1 MSSSTAAP
9 HLAAAIVL
17 IALTAAQPPLS
28 IWEGMYSTA
37 QAQRGRAVYEMHCSR
52 CHGNDLNG
60 VSGSALKGDGFMRH
74 WEGRGVERLFRK
86 IRDTM
91 PPQSGDTIAD
101 GDKLDVVAYVLQQNG
116 FPDGATEL
124 APDPAVLP
132 DIQIAARTGLTP
144 PRNGALVQVTGCLTH
159 EGASDWRLINATE
172 PQRTTLD
179 ARPRPDRQAAD
190 APIGGDRTIRLL
202 NVFPN
207 PAPHEGHT
215 MQATGLLI
223 RQADGDW
230 VNVVTM
236 EMIESRC
243 GR

>member
-17 IALTAAQPPLS
+17 IAAQPPLS

-60 VSGSALKGDGFMRH
+60 VSGSALEGDGFMRH
-74 WEGRGVERLFRK
+74 WEGRTVERLFRK

-91 PPQSGDTIAD
+91 PPQGGDTIAD
-101 GDKLDVVAYVLQQNG
+101 GDRLDVVAYVLQQNG

-124 APDPAVLP
+124 SPDPAVLP

-159 EGASDWRLINATE
+159 EGAGDWRLINATE

-190 APIGGDRTIRLL
+190 APIGRDRTIRLL

-207 PAPHEGHT
+207 PAPQEGHP
-215 MQATGLLI
+215 MEATGLLI
-223 RQADGDW
+223 RQTDGDW

>member
-1 MSSSTAAP
+1 MSLSMAAR

-17 IALTAAQPPLS
+17 IAAAQPPLS
-28 IWEGMYSTA
+28 VWDGMYSTA

-60 VSGSALKGDGFMRH
+60 VSGSALEGDGFMRH
-74 WEGRGVERLFRK
+74 WEGRTVERLFRK

-91 PPQSGDTIAD
+91 PPQGGDTIAD
-101 GDKLDVVAYVLQQNG
+101 GDKLDVVAYVLHQNG

-124 APDPAVLP
+124 APDPAVLA

-159 EGASDWRLINATE
+159 EGAGDWRLINATE

-223 RQADGDW
+223 RQVDGDR
-230 VNVVTM
+230 VNVMTM

>member
-1 MSSSTAAP
+1 MSLATAAR
-9 HLAAAIVL
+9 HLAATIVF
-17 IALTAAQPPLS
+17 IAAAQPPLT
-28 IWEGMYSTA
+28 IREGMYSAA
-37 QAQRGRAVYEMHCSR
+37 QARRGRAVYEMHCSR

-60 VSGSALKGDGFMRH
+60 VSGSALEGEGFMRH
-74 WEGRGVERLFRK
+74 WEGRTVERLFRK

-91 PPQSGDTIAD
+91 PPQGGDSIAD
-101 GDKLDVVAYVLQQNG
+101 GDTLDVVAYVLQQNG
-116 FPDGATEL
+116 FPDGAMEL
-124 APDPAVLP
+124 ASDPAVLA
-132 DIQIAARTGLTP
+132 DIQIVARTGLTP
-144 PRNGALVQVTGCLTH
+144 PPNGALVQVTGCLTH
-159 EGASDWRLINATE
+159 DGARDWQLINATE
-172 PQRTTLD
+172 PKRTTLD

-223 RQADGDW
+223 RQVGGDR
-230 VNVVTM
+230 VNVMTM

>member
-1 MSSSTAAP
+1 MSSSTAVR
-9 HLAAAIVL
+9 HLAATIVL
-17 IALTAAQPPLS
+17 VAAAQPPLS
-28 IWEGMYSTA
+28 IWEGMYSAA

-52 CHGNDLNG
+52 CHGNDLNS
-60 VSGSALKGDGFMRH
+60 VSSSELQGDEFMRH
-74 WEGRGVERLFRK
+74 WEGRTVERLFRK

-91 PPQSGDTIAD
+91 PPQGGDTIAD
-101 GDKLDVVAYVLQQNG
+101 GDKMDVVAYVLQQNG

-124 APDPAVLP
+124 ASDAAVLP

-159 EGASDWRLINATE
+159 EGASDWRLLNATE

-179 ARPRPDRQAAD
+179 ARPRSDRQAAD
-190 APIGGDRTIRLL
+190 ARNGGDRTIRLL

-223 RQADGDW
+223 RQVDGDR
-230 VNVVTM
+230 VNVITM
-236 EMIESRC
+236 EMLASRC

>member
-1 MSSSTAAP
+1 MSLSTAACG
-9 HLAAAIVL
+9 LAGAIVL
-17 IALTAAQPPLS
+17 VSLAQHTRLVSDGVYGAAQ
-28 IWEGMYSTA
+28 A
-37 QAQRGRAVYEMHCSR
+37 DRGKGVYETHCSR
-52 CHGNDLNG
+52 CHGHDLNG
-60 VSGSALKGDGFMRH
+60 VRGSELAGDGFTRH
-74 WEGRGVERLFRK
+74 WEARTVERLFRK

-91 PPQSGDTIAD
+91 PPQGGDTIAD

-116 FPDGATEL
+116 FPDGTEL
-124 APDPAVLP
+124 APDPAVLA

-159 EGASDWRLINATE
+159 DGARDWRLINATE

-223 RQADGDW
+223 RQVDGDR
-230 VNVVTM
+230 VNVMTM